1 MKVNSVHGAFIG
13 RRSLLSALKAI
24 ITILVVVIIPSSN
37 TIPYTQAFSPSSAVF
52 TTSKQ
57 CVTSS
62 RLEAAI
68 SASEAVDI
76 LHKSQTNIVSKIAS
90 QIPDLAPKPDLSW
103 TGATVNSN
111 LSNLDGRD
119 APGPSNIA
127 WLASVQV
134 ANQLSSLTIFNGPL
148 TIVPHLLSR
157 CLVNGD
163 EQTMNLALDF
173 RPRAYGAYEM
183 KDENGNYP
191 GPDVLG
197 RDAFTYSGNRKE
209 FESKFGTPEVEAF
222 LQSTLASFEG
232 AAVVDASARNEYEQM
247 VAGPLLFQVTMPLT
261 SGNVD
266 AVAAAR
272 ERAAEYW
279 LQWALEDG
287 HAHRPGAPINSQYV
301 YDTKYRQN
309 AFAALLPVYL
319 DAFGEDGRS
328 LTAAESGP
336 LDEAYVG
343 GAS

>member
-1 MKVNSVHGAFIG
+1 MRESVALFGLKV
-13 RRSLLSALKAI
+13 
-24 ITILVVVIIPSSN
+24 ITILAVMICLQDVSDSPAA
-37 TIPYTQAFSPSSAVF
+37 YTVQAFSPSTTFKTKQF
-52 TTSKQ
+52 TVNNYHSTHLGA
-57 CVTSS
+57 T
-62 RLEAAI
+62 I

-76 LHKSQTNIVSKIAS
+76 LHKSQTNTVSKIAS
-90 QIPDLAPKPDLSW
+90 QIPDLTPKPDLSW
-103 TGATVNSN
+103 SDATVNGN
-111 LSNLDGRD
+111 LSSLDGRD

-127 WLASVQV
+127 WFASVQV

-157 CLVNGD
+157 CIVNGN
-163 EQTMNLALDF
+163 ENTMNFVLDF
-173 RPRAYGAYEM
+173 RPRSYGAYEM
-183 KDENGNYP
+183 KDANGNYP

-209 FESKFGTPEVEAF
+209 FETKFGTPEVEAF
-222 LQSTLASFEG
+222 LRSTVASLEG
-232 AAVVDASARNEYEQM
+232 ATVVAEAGKRNEYEQI
-247 VAGPLLFQVTMPLT
+247 VVGPLLLEVNMPLT
-261 SGNVD
+261 SGNVE
-266 AVAAAR
+266 AVAMAR

-319 DAFGEDGRS
+319 ATFGEDGRT

-343 GAS
+343 GGS